1 MKVSTESNMG
11 PKQII
16 PAGLFDIDT
25 ASFPTTTSVLVP
37 IAQMKS
43 FECLGYRASNIQHG
57 GGVAQKDCPEPT
69 VTLRRVFQLMHQS
82 IDGLARVRS
91 ISHQRAFPAA
101 ARKVPVFL
109 SKEQILLGIDT
120 LPACR
125 FPYRQPTTA

>member
-1 MKVSTESNMG
+1 MKVYTESNIG

-57 GGVAQKDCPEPT
+57 GGVARKDCPEPT
-69 VTLRRVFQLMHQS
+69 DTLRRVFQLMHQS
-82 IDGLARVRS
+82 IDGLARVHA
-91 ISHQRAFPAA
+91 IPIDHWIEVLQGHIKPLFPMWGNLNK
-101 ARKVPVFL
+101 RG
-109 SKEQILLGIDT
+109 QG
-120 LPACR
+120 
-125 FPYRQPTTA
+125 